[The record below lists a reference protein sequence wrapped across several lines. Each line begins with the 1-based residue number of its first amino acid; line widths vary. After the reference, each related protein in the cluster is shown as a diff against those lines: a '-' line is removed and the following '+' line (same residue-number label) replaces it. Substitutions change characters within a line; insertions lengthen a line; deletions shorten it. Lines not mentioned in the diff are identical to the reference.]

1 MVAAAIEIE
10 GQYFV
15 KLFGLM
21 GGTKFAHERGKS
33 GETMAILNYYS
44 PK

>member
-21 GGTKFAHERGKS
+21 GGTKLHTKWGNLEK
-33 GETMAILNYYS
+33 LWQY
-44 PK
+44 